1 MIRSVLRNIRVRF
14 EHYNPGELT
23 REQVR
28 RVVRLYC
35 LLYPDVC
42 RNLEIEQRAEKLQ
55 SCAHAIFAHSSD
67 NAIAGFVF
75 FYCNSDAQVGFI
87 TSIGRLSSAEIGVG
101 TSLHMQYQEFV
112 TSQGMRSS
120 CLEVDKTN
128 SRALSFY
135 RKLGYSVYDEKG
147 DLLLMKKEIQEDSI

>member
-1 MIRSVLRNIRVRF
+1 MRF
-14 EHYNPGELT
+14 EHYKPGELT

-28 RVVRLYC
+28 RVVQRYC

-42 RNLEIEQRAEKLQ
+42 RNLEIEQRVEKLQ
-55 SCAHAIFAHSSD
+55 SCAHAIFACSSD
-67 NAIAGFVF
+67 DIIVGFVF

-101 TSLHMQYQEFV
+101 TSLHLQYQEFI
-112 TSQGMRSS
+112 TLQGMRSS

-128 SRALSFY
+128 AKALSFY
-135 RKLGYSVYDEKG
+135 RKLGYFVYDEKEHS
-147 DLLLMKKEIQEDSI
+147 LLMKKEIQEDSP